1 MTLRRPVGVTF
12 NTRREHQSYL
22 QESHDV
28 YSLSKA
34 ISKVDSKRQGQ
45 FKMQRPLN
53 SRKKSEQMGKLRTR
67 PAFQGKEECHGRQ
80 NHERRRWGQ
89 GPVGNDP
96 LAWVLN
102 QERTRIRRNE
112 FQNCCGPVPLVWL
125 ALSSVWLFPQAC
137 AALMY
142 WVFSADR

>member
-1 MTLRRPVGVTF
+1 MTF

-22 QESHDV
+22 QESHNV

-80 NHERRRWGQ
+80 NHERRGWVQ

-102 QERTRIRRNE
+102 QTYAGMS
-112 FQNCCGPVPLVWL
+112 FSTAVDQCLLCGWLCPLCGYFPRPVLPLQTG
-125 ALSSVWLFPQAC
+125 SVQQTDNLF
-137 AALMY
+137 L
-142 WVFSADR
+142 